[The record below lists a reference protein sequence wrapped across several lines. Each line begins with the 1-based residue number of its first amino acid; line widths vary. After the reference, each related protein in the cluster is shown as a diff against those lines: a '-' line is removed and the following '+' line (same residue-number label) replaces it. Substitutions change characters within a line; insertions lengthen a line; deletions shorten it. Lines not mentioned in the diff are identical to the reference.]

1 MRIGYPTGL
10 AKQFYQAN
18 AITRALGSNVTGFA
32 PHVFTDRN
40 TYTVPAG
47 KRALLTSAT
56 IAIQRVT
63 AAAPI
68 GRYQNTIYV
77 TLNAAAAD
85 VCRIIAIDNTVNF
98 INQMSLGLQV
108 WLAAGDTIKWATEDL
123 STGGTVSYWGSF
135 TYTEFDA

>member
-1 MRIGYPTGL
+1 MRLLYPTSQTR
-10 AKQFYQAN
+10 QFYQQN
-18 AITRALGSNVTGFA
+18 AITRALGANVTGVA
-32 PHVFTDRN
+32 PHAFTDRN

-56 IAIQRVT
+56 IALQRVT

-68 GRYQNTIYV
+68 GRYQSTIYV
-77 TLNAAAAD
+77 TLNAASAD
-85 VCRIIAIDNTVNF
+85 VTRLLAVDNTVNF
-98 INQMSLGLQV
+98 LNQMSLGLQV
-108 WLAAGDTIKWATEDL
+108 WLAAGDTVKWATEDL